1 MYICNKF
8 KTNNMNQEEKQESK
22 PMTQEELT
30 AQRKNVIKHY
40 TNQIEVLKIQSQYEQ
55 LLAEIEMHRA
65 KRMEMIIRQA
75 QMAAGPQQE
84 EPETDPESEQEEPLQ
99 EAPKERKL
107 KKS

>member
-1 MYICNKF
+1 
-8 KTNNMNQEEKQESK
+8 MNQEEKQESK

-75 QMAAGPQQE
+75 QMAAGPQE
-84 EPETDPESEQEEPLQ
+84 EPEPELEQEEPVQ
-99 EAPKERKL
+99 AEPKERKL

>member
-1 MYICNKF
+1 
-8 KTNNMNQEEKQESK
+8 MNQEEKQESK
-22 PMTQEELT
+22 PMTQEELA

-40 TNQIEVLKIQSQYEQ
+40 NNQIEVLKIQSQYEQ

-75 QMAAGPQQE
+75 QMAAGPQEE
-84 EPETDPESEQEEPLQ
+84 EPETEPQQEPK

>member
-1 MYICNKF
+1 
-8 KTNNMNQEEKQESK
+8 MNQEEKQESK
-22 PMTQEELT
+22 PMTQEELI

-75 QMAAGPQQE
+75 QMAAGPQE
-84 EPETDPESEQEEPLQ
+84 EPEAEPELEQEEPVQ
-99 EAPKERKL
+99 AEPKERKL

>member
-1 MYICNKF
+1 MYICTKF

-22 PMTQEELT
+22 SMTQEELT

-40 TNQIEVLKIQSQYEQ
+40 NNQIEVLKIQSQYEQ

>member
-40 TNQIEVLKIQSQYEQ
+40 NNQIEVLKIQSQYEQ

-84 EPETDPESEQEEPLQ
+84 EPEAELESEQEEPVQ

>member
-1 MYICNKF
+1 MYICTKF

-40 TNQIEVLKIQSQYEQ
+40 NNQIEVLKIQSQYEQ

-84 EPETDPESEQEEPLQ
+84 EPETDPEPEQEEPLQ

>member
-1 MYICNKF
+1 
-8 KTNNMNQEEKQESK
+8 MNQEEKQESK
-22 PMTQEELT
+22 SMTQEELT

-40 TNQIEVLKIQSQYEQ
+40 NNQIEVLKIQSQYEQ

-84 EPETDPESEQEEPLQ
+84 EPETDPESETDPEPEQEEPLQ

>member
-1 MYICNKF
+1 
-8 KTNNMNQEEKQESK
+8 MNQEEKQESK
-22 PMTQEELT
+22 PMTQEELA

-40 TNQIEVLKIQSQYEQ
+40 NNQIEVLKIQSQYEQ

-75 QMAAGPQQE
+75 QMAAGPQEE
-84 EPETDPESEQEEPLQ
+84 EPETEPQQEPE